1 MLKDPEMLLLTSL
14 REKVGQF
21 DGIKS
26 STGTLN
32 AVCSEFSRLK
42 TVNNAC
48 SALFCSS
55 VLGKTTEEL
64 IGL

>member
-21 DGIKS
+21 DGIKNS
-26 STGTLN
+26 AGTLN
-32 AVCSEFSRLK
+32 APRSVFSRLQ
-42 TVNNAC
+42 TVNNAY

-55 VLGKTTEEL
+55 GLGKTTEEL